1 MQIGIKQKRGAA
13 IKKIEEKV
21 LGALTEEGVRKEQ
34 AALAAAEVKVPEEVA
49 PGTWEEEEVVVE
61 DGLVD
66 ESEVHVTP
74 VPWKPI
80 LEVFWDISILN

>member
-1 MQIGIKQKRGAA
+1 MQIGIKQERGAA

-34 AALAAAEVKVPEEVA
+34 AALAAAEVKVPEEVV
-49 PGTWEEEEVVVE
+49 PGTWEEEVLVE

-66 ESEVHVTP
+66 SEVHVTP
-74 VPWKPI
+74 VPRKPVM
-80 LEVFWDISILN
+80 EVCWDINLFS

>member
-1 MQIGIKQKRGAA
+1 MQIGIKQARGAA

-34 AALAAAEVKVPEEVA
+34 AALAAAEVKVPEEVV
-49 PGTWEEEEVVVE
+49 PGTWEEEVLVE

-66 ESEVHVTP
+66 GSEVHVTP
-74 VPWKPI
+74 VPQKPVM
-80 LEVFWDISILN
+80 EVCWDINLFS

>member
-1 MQIGIKQKRGAA
+1 MQIGIKQERGAA
-13 IKKIEEKV
+13 MKKIEEKV

-34 AALAAAEVKVPEEVA
+34 AALAAALAKVPEEVA
-49 PGTWEEEEVVVE
+49 PGTWEEEVE

-74 VPWKPI
+74 VPRKPVM
-80 LEVFWDISILN
+80 EVCWNINLLG

>member
-1 MQIGIKQKRGAA
+1 MQIGIKQERGAA

-34 AALAAAEVKVPEEVA
+34 AALAAAEVKVPEEVV
-49 PGTWEEEEVVVE
+49 PGTWEEEVLVE

-66 ESEVHVTP
+66 GSEVHVTP
-74 VPWKPI
+74 VPRKPVM
-80 LEVFWDISILN
+80 EVLLKL